1 MTSRF
6 RREAVLVVAAAA
18 WLASCG
24 VAAAQA
30 VEPLR
35 GFVVDAQGATSSYPS
50 DASIG
55 VPRGIAETNLPTR
68 GLGIQVGAHAYPVRW
83 GSATLGFG
91 ASFLWT
97 SGSKGPEPG
106 EPEPPVA
113 VDATEV
119 TTRMTALM
127 PQVSLNFGTGR
138 GWSYLSGGVGTASLT
153 VSAGDPEEPG
163 GQVFAWN
170 AGGGARWL
178 FRDHLAFSFDARFL
192 GLSSREASDGSPGH
206 PSTMRFVLSAGLSFR

>member
-1 MTSRF
+1 M
-6 RREAVLVVAAAA
+6 VAAFA
-18 WLASCG
+18 WLAAAR
-24 VAAAQA
+24 VAEAQA

-35 GFVVDAQGATSSYPS
+35 GFVVDALGSSSSYPS

-55 VPRGIAETNLPTR
+55 VPRGIAEANLPSR
-68 GLGIQVGAHAYPVRW
+68 GLGVQVGAHVYPMRW

-97 SGSKGPEPG
+97 SGSKGPEPVEA
-106 EPEPPVA
+106 EPIA
-113 VDATEV
+113 AIDATEV
-119 TTRMTALM
+119 TTRMSALM

-138 GWSYLSGGVGTASLT
+138 GWSYLSGGVGTSSLT

-163 GQVFAWN
+163 GQVLAWN
-170 AGGGARWL
+170 AGGGARWM
-178 FRDHLAFSFDARFL
+178 FSNHLAFSFDARFL
-192 GLSSREASDGSPGH
+192 GLSSREPSEGSPGH